1 MLPSPTSAAS
11 AKAESFA
18 LWISA
23 AARRSRTRSRSPAVR
38 KMDEPPGA
46 TARGETVTTSLGR
59 AFSSVTSAVISFV
72 MLAIAMRRS
81 ALRS

>member
-11 AKAESFA
+11 AKAESLA

-23 AARRSRTRSRSPAVR
+23 AASRSRTRSRSPAVR

-46 TARGETVTTSLGR
+46 TARGETVTMSLGR

-72 MLAIAMRRS
+72 MLAIAMLRS